1 MTTNELLTKMEEAA
15 FAPFYQEEIKAIFD
29 HDVSSGKFD
38 AETRDYTNAMKY
50 LSKKL
55 DPEKLTLLSEYE
67 SICQQIREFSARYGF
82 IAGIFC
88 GFKQLFTPDRAID
101 GGFNKYV
108 VEDIAWKPRMERH
121 TANYANIN
129 KRNDLYSR
137 IVDGADKRT
146 HNGMVSVDC
155 YWSQVAHS
163 ASLNGFYCGY
173 RAAGSI
179 TDQVALM
186 EHHYMDRIS
195 KQITMEHTL
204 GYIESYSDIE
214 RRIEREKVPA

>member
-1 MTTNELLTKMEEAA
+1 
-15 FAPFYQEEIKAIFD
+15 
-29 HDVSSGKFD
+29 
-38 AETRDYTNAMKY
+38 
-50 LSKKL
+50 
-55 DPEKLTLLSEYE
+55 
-67 SICQQIREFSARYGF
+67 
-82 IAGIFC
+82 
-88 GFKQLFTPDRAID
+88 
-101 GGFNKYV
+101 
-108 VEDIAWKPRMERH
+108 MERH

-129 KRNDLYSR
+129 KRNDVYSQ

-146 HNGMVSVDC
+146 HNSMVSVDC

-179 TDQVALM
+179 TDRVALI

-214 RRIEREKVPA
+214 RRIEREKAPA

>member
-1 MTTNELLTKMEEAA
+1 MTTNELLAKMEEAV
-15 FAPFYQEEIKAIFD
+15 FAPFYQEEIKAIFN
-29 HDVSSGKFD
+29 HDVSSGKFES
-38 AETRDYTNAMKY
+38 ETQDYTNAMKH

-55 DPEKLTLLSEYE
+55 DPDKLALLSEYE
-67 SICQQIREFSARYGF
+67 SLCQQIREFSARYGF

-129 KRNDLYSR
+129 KRNDVYSQ
-137 IVDGADKRT
+137 IVDGADKRI
-146 HNGMVSVDC
+146 HNSMVSVDC

-179 TDQVALM
+179 TDYVALM

-214 RRIEREKVPA
+214 RRIEREKAPT